1 MSRAPII
8 NFEAPPETGT
18 QIAYF
23 RGVSLTF
30 VRAVPYTRLDGSR
43 SFLLEW
49 RADDGR
55 LATSG
60 LRANGVTW
68 GGLDAKLQTI
78 AESRTSLW
86 MSQS

>member
-8 NFEAPPETGT
+8 DFKAPPATGT

-23 RGVSLTF
+23 RGVTLTLL
-30 VRAVPYTRLDGSR
+30 RAVPYERLDGSR

-49 RADDGR
+49 QADDGR

-60 LRANGVTW
+60 LRARGVTW
-68 GGLDAKLQTI
+68 G
-78 AESRTSLW
+78 R
-86 MSQS
+86 

>member
-8 NFEAPPETGT
+8 NFPEPPTIGT
-18 QIAYF
+18 VIPYF
-23 RGVSLTF
+23 KGRTLTLL
-30 VRAVPYTRLDGSR
+30 RAVPYERLDGSR

-68 GGLDAKLQTI
+68 GGLNAALERI
-78 AESRTSLW
+78 AGNRSH
-86 MSQS
+86 